1 MEQTSKP
8 VLGFIGI
15 GVMGESMVRNLM
27 KAGYR
32 TLIYTRTKS
41 KADALINEGAEWQE
55 AAKDVASKADVI
67 MTMVGYPKDVEEV
80 YIGEDGIIEHAR
92 PHSIII
98 DMTTSSPALA
108 EEIYQLALSKQL
120 YALDAP
126 VSGGDVGA
134 KEGRLS
140 IMVGGELEVF
150 EKAQP
155 IFEVMGQNIVLQ
167 GPAGAGQ
174 HTKMCNQIAIASN
187 MIGVCEAIV
196 YAEKAG
202 LNPTT
207 VLESI
212 ESGAAGSWSLS
223 NLAPRMISNR
233 LEPGFY
239 VKHFIK
245 DMTIALES
253 AKHMGMLTPGLE
265 LSKKLYEDLAERG
278 EEDSGTQALVTLFR
292 D

>member
-1 MEQTSKP
+1 MELTSKP

-15 GVMGESMVRNLM
+15 GVMGESMVRNLI

-32 TLIYTRTKS
+32 TLIYTRTKK
-41 KADALINEGAEWQE
+41 KAEALITEGAEWQE
-55 AAKDVASKADVI
+55 TIKDLASKSDVV

-80 YIGEDGIIEHAR
+80 YIGENGILENAR
-92 PHSIII
+92 SQAILI
-98 DMTTSSPALA
+98 DFTTSSPSLA
-108 EEIYQLALSKQL
+108 EEIYEHALSKQL

-140 IMVGGELEVF
+140 IMIGGEQEVF
-150 EKAQP
+150 EKVQP
-155 IFEVMGQNIVLQ
+155 ILEVMGQNIVLQ

-207 VLESI
+207 VLKSI

-253 AKHMGMLTPGLE
+253 ARQMDMLIPGLE
-265 LSKKLYEDLAERG
+265 LSKQLYEDLAERG